1 MMPGKKRDKNDAMDY
16 ISTLYLDQALNRE
29 NRVRKCIYK
38 HFTCATD
45 TDNICKVFD
54 DVKRTVL
61 IKELQSYGML

>member
-16 ISTLYLDQALNRE
+16 ISALYLEQALNHE
-29 NRVRKCIYK
+29 NRVRKYIYK

-45 TDNICKVFD
+45 TDNIRKVFD

-61 IKELQSYGML
+61 VKELQLYGML

>member
-16 ISTLYLDQALNRE
+16 ISALYLGQALNRE
-29 NRVRKCIYK
+29 NREQKYIYK

-45 TDNICKVFD
+45 TDSIRNIFD

-61 IKELQSYGML
+61 IKELQLFGML